1 MNHFSIDMETRK
13 MDVPKI
19 VKVLIELVLLL
30 FEGKKVVY
38 MLM

>member
-1 MNHFSIDMETRK
+1 MC
-13 MDVPKI
+13 PKI

-38 MLM
+38 NVNVNRLKRNGL

>member
-1 MNHFSIDMETRK
+1 MC
-13 MDVPKI
+13 PKI

-38 MLM
+38 SVNVNRLKRNGL